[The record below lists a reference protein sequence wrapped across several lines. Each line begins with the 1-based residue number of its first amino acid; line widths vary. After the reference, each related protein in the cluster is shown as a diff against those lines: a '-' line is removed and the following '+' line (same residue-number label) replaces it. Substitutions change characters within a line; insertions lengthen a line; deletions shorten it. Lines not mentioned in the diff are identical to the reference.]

1 MAPGVLWFR
10 IHPSKAETM
19 NRRSFLW
26 QGLCSSLPF
35 LARSSFSQ
43 QVAGLPAA
51 KPSDADLTALARGL
65 TGNIFRPGDPKYEQ
79 LRKGYAAK
87 FDEHPAFVVRPVNP
101 QDIQA
106 VLSSQGPIICLSLSA
121 AEAITMPVTP
131 PVRVAS
137 CSKCLASATSPL
149 LLAKAM
155 RASAAECCAA

>member
-1 MAPGVLWFR
+1 MAAGVLWFR

-19 NRRSFLW
+19 NRRSFLL

-43 QVAGLPAA
+43 QVAGLPAV

-65 TGNIFRPGDPKYEQ
+65 TGNIFRSGDPKYEQ

-106 VLSSQGPIICLSLSA
+106 VLSFARSNHLPLA
-121 AEAITMPVTP
+121 
-131 PVRVAS
+131 VRCGGHNYAGYSTCEGGIVLEMS
-137 CSKCLASATSPL
+137 GF
-149 LLAKAM
+149 
-155 RASAAECCAA
+155 RASESVLNFS

>member
-1 MAPGVLWFR
+1 MTAGVVWFR

-106 VLSSQGPIICLSLSA
+106 VLSFARSNHLPLA
-121 AEAITMPVTP
+121 
-131 PVRVAS
+131 VRCGGHNYAGYSTCEGGIVLEMS
-137 CSKCLASATSPL
+137 GF
-149 LLAKAM
+149 
-155 RASAAECCAA
+155 RASESVLNFS